1 MRVQRRHLTVGL
13 CLGLWACGGSSAPET
28 ATEPTESEGAE
39 RPEASSKD
47 ELAITGLRGTLSQ
60 SEIQNALEPRM
71 LKFSRCVQRR
81 SADVEWISGNLEFSF
96 HVALDGSVASVFPSA
111 GGMGDRDTE
120 RCMLDVAK
128 SVRFPAPHGGE
139 ADFSW
144 PLEVPL
150 DPEVRAPVPWDAS
163 QANEVM
169 LANAQAAL
177 EACGGG
183 AFSIT
188 AYIDPD
194 GHVVS
199 AGAVT
204 SNVDDAGKLDC
215 ITDAI
220 KAWTFPSPGS
230 YAAKVSFGLR

>member
-1 MRVQRRHLTVGL
+1 VKSRSLTLGL
-13 CLGLWACGGSSAPET
+13 CASLLACGGPGGVEQATAP
-28 ATEPTESEGAE
+28 AESEGSE
-39 RPEASSKD
+39 REQSESRD
-47 ELAITGLRGTLSQ
+47 ELAVTGLRGTLSQ

-81 SADVEWISGNLEFSF
+81 SGDVEWISGRLEFSF
-96 HVALDGSVASVFPSA
+96 HVALDGSVASVFPSG
-111 GGMGDRDTE
+111 GGMGDRESE
-120 RCMLDVAK
+120 RCMIDIAK
-128 SVRFPAPHGGE
+128 GVRFHAPHGGE

-150 DPEVRAPVPWDAS
+150 DPEVREPVVWDAS
-163 QANEVM
+163 QANEVL

-177 EACGGG
+177 EVCGGG

-204 SNVDDAGKLDC
+204 SSVDDAAKLDC

-220 KAWTFPSPGS
+220 KGWVFPSPGS
-230 YAAKVSFGLR
+230 YAARVSFGLR